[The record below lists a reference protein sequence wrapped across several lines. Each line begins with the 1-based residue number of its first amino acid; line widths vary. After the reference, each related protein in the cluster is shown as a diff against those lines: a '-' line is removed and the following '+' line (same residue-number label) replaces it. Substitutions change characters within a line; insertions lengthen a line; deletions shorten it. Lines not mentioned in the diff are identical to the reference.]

1 MTNDYDG
8 DLNKASAGVRATVI
22 GYDTATLA
30 SNSSAQD
37 IIIAAVGAVSGET
50 EIDQLWL
57 DMLRLRHAFS
67 RLEDSH
73 DGCQKIC
80 LDLLRLPGVADRL
93 ELPTLNK
100 VLFGLMTEAIAQH
113 SGCVA
118 KVQAESKAK
127 TAASDPYASKTDTD
141 DRLHEYTGWL
151 AEAAAV
157 GAVVVV
163 GGLAA
168 LAAMAELVRRAKQH
182 CTSASSGNPRFPA
195 LSGQANRGLSF

>member
-8 DLNKASAGVRATVI
+8 DLNKASAGVRAAVI

-100 VLFGLMTEAIAQH
+100 VLFGLMAEAIAQH
-113 SGCVA
+113 SGCVEKA
-118 KVQAESKAK
+118 QAESKAK
-127 TAASDPYASKTDTD
+127 TAASDPYASKTDTNTD
-141 DRLHEYTGWL
+141 DRPHEYVGWL
-151 AEAAAV
+151 AEAVVA

-168 LAAMAELVRRAKQH
+168 LAAVAELVRRAK
-182 CTSASSGNPRFPA
+182 
-195 LSGQANRGLSF
+195 